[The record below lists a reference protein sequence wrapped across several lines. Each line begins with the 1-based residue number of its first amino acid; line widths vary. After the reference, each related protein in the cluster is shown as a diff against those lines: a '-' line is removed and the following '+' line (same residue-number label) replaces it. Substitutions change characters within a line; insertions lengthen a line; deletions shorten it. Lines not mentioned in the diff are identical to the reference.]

1 MREREPA
8 FVLCLA
14 AQPLLN
20 LCSRFEGFAQD
31 LHHALGMAFTSQDLA
46 AIDAAI
52 ASGELTV
59 RTADGKL
66 VTLRTMAEL
75 LQARAVIVGALA
87 SGSGAAPRPYPRH
100 QLADFSD

>member
-1 MREREPA
+1 
-8 FVLCLA
+8 
-14 AQPLLN
+14 
-20 LCSRFEGFAQD
+20 
-31 LHHALGMAFTSQDLA
+31 MAFTQYDLA
-46 AIDAAI
+46 AVDAAI

-75 LQARAVIVGALA
+75 LQARAVITAALA
-87 SGSGAAPRPYPRH
+87 ASAPTPRPYPRH